1 MGGHDEKNPA
11 GLPES
16 VPSSQMLEV
25 PSRKYLSGAAM
36 LPKRVG
42 LPNNKPSQRRR
53 SSSVAYGAPAS
64 GTGLTGRSLSALT
77 GGTVRTVAVQPVTAA
92 TPRAA
97 WRASSAVAPF
107 RE

>member
-1 MGGHDEKNPA
+1 
-11 GLPES
+11 
-16 VPSSQMLEV
+16 
-25 PSRKYLSGAAM
+25 M

-53 SSSVAYGAPAS
+53 SSSVAYGAPLS
-64 GTGLTGRSLSALT
+64 GIALTGRSLSALT
-77 GGTVRTVAVQPVTAA
+77 GGTVRTVALQPGALS

-97 WRASSAVAPF
+97 WRASSAVAPW